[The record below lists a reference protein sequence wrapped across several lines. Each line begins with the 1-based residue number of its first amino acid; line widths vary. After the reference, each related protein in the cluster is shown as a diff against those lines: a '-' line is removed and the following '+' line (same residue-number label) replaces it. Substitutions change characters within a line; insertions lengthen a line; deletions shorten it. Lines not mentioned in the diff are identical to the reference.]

1 MDFYLHFKKLEMESL
16 AFETSMKCM
25 TLNKIKKKKN
35 QLLEK

>member
-1 MDFYLHFKKLEMESL
+1 MESL

-35 QLLEK
+35 QLLEKWGFEP